1 MNAISTVKSDDSVL
15 ASGAGDA
22 NLILWKDVTKEEKEA
37 VAQEQEK
44 RILEEQKLA
53 NLMQQGLLLDALS
66 LAIGLDQPGRSL
78 NILKG
83 TYTLIYHLTYIFI
96 DILMDH

>member
-1 MNAISTVKSDDSVL
+1 MLIVKSDDSVL

-22 NLILWKDVTKEEKEA
+22 NLILWKDATNEEKEA
-37 VAQEQEK
+37 VAQESEK

-53 NLMQQGLLLDALS
+53 NLMQQGLLLDALG
-66 LAIGLDQPGRSL
+66 LAISLDQPSRSL

-83 TYTLIYHLTYIFI
+83 TYTLL
-96 DILMDH
+96 LLVRQLLGLSL